1 MQLPAYKGLSLIYL
15 GFNLCIMNSK
25 FRPLFLLLGFAGL
38 FLLLFQLIANI
49 QNLDLV
55 LVLTIAV
62 PDMFFFYLAYLTY
75 PPDVEPNRY

>member
-1 MQLPAYKGLSLIYL
+1 
-15 GFNLCIMNSK
+15 MNSK

-49 QNLDLV
+49 QNLDLI
-55 LVLTIAV
+55 LVITIAV

-75 PPDVEPNRY
+75 PPERDANRYESY

>member
-1 MQLPAYKGLSLIYL
+1 
-15 GFNLCIMNSK
+15 MNAK
-25 FRPLFLLLGFAGL
+25 LRPLYLLLGFSGL
-38 FLLLFQLIANI
+38 IFLLFQLVTTI

-75 PPDVEPNRY
+75 PPEAEVNRYESF